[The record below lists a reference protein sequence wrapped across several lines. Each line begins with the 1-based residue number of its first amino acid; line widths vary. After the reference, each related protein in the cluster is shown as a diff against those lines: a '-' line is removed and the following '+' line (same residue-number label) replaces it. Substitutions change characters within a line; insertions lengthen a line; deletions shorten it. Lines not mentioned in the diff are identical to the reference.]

1 MQGQRGGA
9 LLHVQLRYPRW
20 PLIGGFGGAMGLWCC
35 SRSVAVTDEALDGQ
49 PAIFDGAWWL
59 LAALG
64 ATIAWADLSLL
75 LFFFL

>member
-9 LLHVQLRYPRW
+9 LLHVRLQYPR
-20 PLIGGFGGAMGLWCC
+20 
-35 SRSVAVTDEALDGQ
+35 VAVTDEALDGQ

-75 LFFFL
+75 LFFFFND

>member
-1 MQGQRGGA
+1 M
-9 LLHVQLRYPRW
+9 
-20 PLIGGFGGAMGLWCC
+20 
-35 SRSVAVTDEALDGQ
+35 AVTDEALDGQ

-75 LFFFL
+75 LFFFFND

>member
-1 MQGQRGGA
+1 M
-9 LLHVQLRYPRW
+9 
-20 PLIGGFGGAMGLWCC
+20 
-35 SRSVAVTDEALDGQ
+35 AVTDEALDGQ

-75 LFFFL
+75 LFFFFMIEKSGFVLEYIMHV